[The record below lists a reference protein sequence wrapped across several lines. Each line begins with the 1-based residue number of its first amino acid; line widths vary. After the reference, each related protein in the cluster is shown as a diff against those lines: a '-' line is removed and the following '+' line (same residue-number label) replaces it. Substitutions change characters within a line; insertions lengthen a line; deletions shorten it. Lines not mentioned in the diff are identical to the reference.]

1 MAESASESLPAPTPN
16 FQIPNPYDIEYEDY
30 DSDDDDYGNS
40 KRLKI
45 DESEDPP
52 SEENKAGDTV
62 AVGREE
68 VAAERKQAG
77 QRDGHASEGPRL
89 AGNETDCLKEV
100 CDKG

>member
-1 MAESASESLPAPTPN
+1 VAESASESLPAPTPN

-45 DESEDPP
+45 DESEEPP
-52 SEENKAGDTV
+52 SEESKASDTV

-68 VAAERKQAG
+68 VAAERK
-77 QRDGHASEGPRL
+77 RDGHASEGPRL
-89 AGNETDCLKEV
+89 AGKETDCLKEV

>member
-62 AVGREE
+62 AV
-68 VAAERKQAG
+68 
-77 QRDGHASEGPRL
+77 RDG
-89 AGNETDCLKEV
+89 
-100 CDKG
+100 